1 VLKAIAINRT
11 TDDSMRKWKPMMG
24 ISLFL
29 HGLVFL
35 SFFWVPMCGSS
46 DSVRIGESVYNVSLE
61 EGPQESNPGMTAP
74 NTASSAAVTTPAESS
89 QAKRISR
96 LPITKNALTIAKRTV
111 EKKSK
116 TDSAKDA
123 DNLLD
128 KAISKIKSGSASQSA
143 ENSNHLEKAIAEIGR
158 KAGTKGDTGTG
169 GSRGGMSGGNTAL
182 RIYQMEVEF
191 LIKSNWNYPDELAN
205 RKDIEAVV
213 ILNVKRDGTVLDTD
227 FDKPSGNNAFDQ
239 SVLKAIEKSKPQIP
253 PFPEGYNKRNEEFV
267 INFNLRDIE

>member
-1 VLKAIAINRT
+1 VLKAIAMNRP
-11 TDDSMRKWKPMMG
+11 TDDSMMRWKPMMG

-46 DSVRIGESVYNVSLE
+46 DSVRIGESVYNVSLM
-61 EGPQESNPGMTAP
+61 EGPQESNSGMTAP
-74 NTASSAAVTTPAESS
+74 DKASSAAVTTPAESS
-89 QAKRISR
+89 QAKRISH
-96 LPITKNALTIAKRTV
+96 LPKTKNALTIAKRTV

-116 TDSAKDA
+116 ADSAKDT

-128 KAISKIKSGSASQSA
+128 SAISKINRKSGAESAS
-143 ENSNHLEKAIAEIGR
+143 NSDHLEKAIAAIGK
-158 KAGTKGDTGTG
+158 KAGTKGDTGSGATG
-169 GSRGGMSGGNTAL
+169 GGLSGGNTAL

-191 LIKSNWNYPDELAN
+191 LIKSNWNYPDELAS
-205 RKDIEAVV
+205 RKDIEAIVV
-213 ILNVKRDGTVLDTD
+213 LKVKRDGTVLDTD
-227 FDKPSGNNAFDQ
+227 FEKPSGNNAFDQ

-253 PFPEGYNKRNEEFV
+253 PLPEGYNKRNEEFV